1 MEESFLFLLLSYAP
15 HPNPLPKGEGRFQQP
30 VLIFEAQL
38 IFEHKPG
45 MAFFV
50 PLFPDGD
57 NFIDG
62 DVANLIF
69 VVL

>member
-1 MEESFLFLLLSYAP
+1 
-15 HPNPLPKGEGRFQQP
+15 
-30 VLIFEAQL
+30 
-38 IFEHKPG
+38 

-57 NFIDG
+57 NLIDG

-69 VVL
+69 VVLQLQHAAFGCYYFTTQARRAITDNIDLVAHKFRE